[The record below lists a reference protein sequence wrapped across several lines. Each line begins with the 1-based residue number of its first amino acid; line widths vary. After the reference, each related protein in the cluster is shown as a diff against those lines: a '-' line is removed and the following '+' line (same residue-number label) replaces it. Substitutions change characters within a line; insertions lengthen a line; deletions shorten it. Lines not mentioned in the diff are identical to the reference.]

1 MKSSWHC
8 LGQGF
13 PNLLVPRTHFCESS
27 LTRTPLLSCVNF
39 SPNCYKGIK
48 MQNENK
54 LCLIVVSF
62 LPTHMNHM
70 NGTDGFASH
79 SFCFNNLSV
88 NCTFRPSDWRSA
100 VGNLRF
106 FDPQVATFWG
116 DKRRPFLGKG
126 ETKIFLN
133 FLIAVVFLLLTV
145 CLIFWN
151 IG

>member
-1 MKSSWHC
+1 
-8 LGQGF
+8 
-13 PNLLVPRTHFCESS
+13 
-27 LTRTPLLSCVNF
+27 
-39 SPNCYKGIK
+39 

-70 NGTDGFASH
+70 NGTDGVASH
-79 SFCFNNLSV
+79 SFCFKYLSV

-106 FDPQVATFWG
+106 FDLQVAAFCG
-116 DKRRPFLGKG
+116 DKRRPVLGEG
-126 ETKIFLN
+126 ETMIFLN

-145 CLIFWN
+145 CLIFRD